1 MAEGGIERINR
12 FIGRIGVAYNE
23 RTKQGSGL
31 MTPRKLQS
39 GTRVRAAR
47 TIRDGNR
54 QRAIYQ
60 NTEGT
65 VLYCSGGTAAVY
77 WDDSSIF
84 LSVPM
89 AALTPLPFRFST
101 GARPAKS
108 VAILTTAALL
118 RFESIQDLLIALGYE
133 ERQKAHAMINP
144 TTTHVIDFEKI
155 ASRSVFEFVR
165 WGLAKGWLTKHVK
178 KNSAV

>member
-1 MAEGGIERINR
+1 MA
-12 FIGRIGVAYNE
+12 
-23 RTKQGSGL
+23 L
-31 MTPRKLQS
+31 WKLQS
-39 GTRVRAAR
+39 GDRVRAAR

-65 VLYCSGGTAAVY
+65 VLHCSGGIAAVY

-84 LSVPM
+84 ISVPM
-89 AALTPLPFRFST
+89 AALTPLPFLFST

-108 VAILTTAALL
+108 VAILTTAALH

-155 ASRSVFEFVR
+155 AGRSVFEFVR
-165 WGLAKGWLTKHVK
+165 WGLQEEWLEAHVK
-178 KNSAV
+178 KDPAL